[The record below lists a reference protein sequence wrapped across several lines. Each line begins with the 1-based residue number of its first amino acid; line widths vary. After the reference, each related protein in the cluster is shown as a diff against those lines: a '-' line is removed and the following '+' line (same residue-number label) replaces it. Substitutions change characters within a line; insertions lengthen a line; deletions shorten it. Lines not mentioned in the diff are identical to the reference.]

1 MCMVMVI
8 PWWRYE
14 DLIREDLWLTTE
26 RLERVEVL
34 KEFLTKC

>member
-14 DLIREDLWLTTE
+14 DLIREDLWLTTQFNQT
-26 RLERVEVL
+26 LAI
-34 KEFLTKC
+34 